1 MNIIEMEKICNK
13 RNCVERIIYNH
24 LVEER
29 NIADLLINFLN
40 YCKVKNLD
48 SLKNLDSNSFSII
61 STYAIYTE
69 VLSKY
74 VRRENVIY
82 QNMKQ
87 ILNMLDTSKDSIRD
101 FINGTLEEEKLITNL
116 NKFICFAGISD
127 KFNEE
132 FLKDC
137 KDRYVTNL
145 NYILEKSK

>member
-1 MNIIEMEKICNK
+1 MNIVEMEKICNK

-24 LVEER
+24 LVEEK
-29 NIADLLINFLN
+29 NITDLLINFLN
-40 YCKVKNLD
+40 YCKVKNQD
-48 SLKNLDSNSFSII
+48 SLKSLDSDSFSLI

-101 FINGTLEEEKLITNL
+101 FINGTLEEEELIANL

-127 KFNEE
+127 TFNEE

-137 KDRYVTNL
+137 KDSYATNL

>member
-1 MNIIEMEKICNK
+1 MDIIKMEKICNK

-24 LVEER
+24 LVEKK
-29 NIADLLINFLN
+29 NITDLLINFLN
-40 YCKVKNLD
+40 YCKVKNRISLKHLD
-48 SLKNLDSNSFSII
+48 SDSFSII

-74 VRRENVIY
+74 VRRENVTY

-116 NKFICFAGISD
+116 NKFICFAGISS
-127 KFNEE
+127 KFNDE
-132 FLKDC
+132 FLKYC
-137 KDRYVTNL
+137 KDNVTNL
-145 NYILEKSK
+145 NYILEESK